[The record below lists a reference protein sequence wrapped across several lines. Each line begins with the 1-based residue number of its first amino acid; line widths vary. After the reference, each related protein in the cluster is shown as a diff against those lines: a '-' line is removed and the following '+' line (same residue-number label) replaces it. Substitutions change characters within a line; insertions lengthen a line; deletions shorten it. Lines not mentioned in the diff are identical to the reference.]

1 VDDIMK
7 NREEYKYLL
16 TGRLFSGDVVSSVI
30 REDFILEWH
39 IRYSVYKVQGK
50 LLGDPHLIVP

>member
-1 VDDIMK
+1 VK
-7 NREEYKYLL
+7 SREEYKDISK
-16 TGRLFSGDVVSSVI
+16 GRLFSGDVVSSVI